1 MAIRINT
8 NVAAINALRNLGR
21 TDAGL
26 QRNVER
32 LSSGLRINRAADDPA
47 GLAISERFRAQIA
60 GLNQAVENSESAIS
74 MISTAESAF
83 TEIHNILTTMRDL
96 AVHAANEGANDA
108 TQLAAD
114 QAQIT
119 NSIDT
124 INRIAANT
132 QFGTKFLLDGS
143 GDNAARIISEG
154 TTDLQRVENSTLKQG
169 NHTVSIANVVA
180 STANYED
187 PTAATTAGL
196 LSGVATPTSLA
207 PGEHTVVITAA
218 TAASIKSGQGLDG
231 SSMILEGG
239 VLTINDGTTDYDVT
253 FDGAG
258 GTLNTA
264 QNIVDEINADQGSTF
279 TASVEAD
286 GSISIKTNAVGGD
299 QRMILT
305 VDGTSIT
312 SAMLDMSSLTG
323 ANGTTASATLDGGPA
338 VFLDDSANTFT
349 LTNGKGGSLSLT
361 ENVSSQDGFA
371 SATIAVDVLG
381 ATFDLRLDGGTTYS
395 MTAGQTSRV
404 LSGLTSGGSLDL
416 TVGADVAAGSA
427 SIFVSDKALVFQVG
441 ANAGQ
446 TVKIGLANVEA
457 DELGRGLSNG
467 SGYESLA
474 DIDVTSAEGA
484 SDAIALID
492 AAIDRVSSERAE
504 LGAFQLNTL
513 ESNLANLRVAAENLQ
528 AADSVIRDT
537 DVAAEVV
544 HFTKNQILMQAGT
557 AVLAQA
563 NLFPQTVLQLLG

>member
-1 MAIRINT
+1 
-8 NVAAINALRNLGR
+8 
-21 TDAGL
+21 
-26 QRNVER
+26 
-32 LSSGLRINRAADDPA
+32 
-47 GLAISERFRAQIA
+47 
-60 GLNQAVENSESAIS
+60 
-74 MISTAESAF
+74 
-83 TEIHNILTTMRDL
+83 
-96 AVHAANEGANDA
+96 
-108 TQLAAD
+108 
-114 QAQIT
+114 
-119 NSIDT
+119 
-124 INRIAANT
+124 
-132 QFGTKFLLDGS
+132 
-143 GDNAARIISEG
+143 
-154 TTDLQRVENSTLKQG
+154 
-169 NHTVSIANVVA
+169 
-180 STANYED
+180 
-187 PTAATTAGL
+187 
-196 LSGVATPTSLA
+196 
-207 PGEHTVVITAA
+207 
-218 TAASIKSGQGLDG
+218 
-231 SSMILEGG
+231 
-239 VLTINDGTTDYDVT
+239 VT
-253 FDGAG
+253 FDGVG

-264 QNIVDEINADQGSTF
+264 QNIVDEINADQGSVV

-312 SAMLDMSSLTG
+312 SAMLDMNSLTG

-338 VFLDDSANTFT
+338 VFLDHNANTFT
-349 LTNGKGGSLSLT
+349 LTNGKGGSVALT
-361 ENVSSQDGFA
+361 ENVSSQAGFA
-371 SATIAVDVLG
+371 SATLAVDVLG

-404 LSGLTSGGSLDL
+404 LSGLTSGGSVDI

-427 SIFVSDKALVFQVG
+427 SVFVSDKALVFQVG

-457 DELGRGLSNG
+457 SELGRGHANA
-467 SGYESLA
+467 SGFESLA

-492 AAIDRVSSERAE
+492 AAIDTVSQERAE

-544 HFTKNQILMQAGT
+544 HFTKNQILLQAGT

-563 NLFPQTVLQLLG
+563 NLIPQTVLQLLG

>member
-47 GLAISERFRAQIA
+47 GLAISERFRAQIS

-83 TEIHNILTTMRDL
+83 TEIHSILTTMRDL

-114 QAQIT
+114 QAQIQ

-154 TTDLQRVENSTLKQG
+154 TTDLQRVENSTLRQG
-169 NHTVSIANVVA
+169 NHTVTIANVVA
-180 STANYED
+180 STAGYED

-218 TAASIKSGQGLDG
+218 TAASIESGQGLDG
-231 SSMILEGG
+231 SIMILEGG
-239 VLTINDGTTDYDVT
+239 VLTINDGTTSYNVT

-264 QNIVDEINADQGSTF
+264 QNIVDEINADQGATF
-279 TASVEAD
+279 NASVEAD

-338 VFLDDSANTFT
+338 TFLDHNATTFA

-361 ENVSSQDGFA
+361 ENVSSQAGFA
-371 SATIAVDVLG
+371 SATLAVDVLG

-404 LSGLTSGGSLDL
+404 ISGLTSGGSVDI

-446 TVKIGLANVEA
+446 TVKIGLASVDAE
-457 DELGRGLSNG
+457 ELGRGLSNS
-467 SGYESLA
+467 SGYESIA

-492 AAIDRVSSERAE
+492 SAIDKVSQERAE

-537 DVAAEVV
+537 DVASEVV
-544 HFTKNQILMQAGT
+544 NFTKNQILLQAGT